1 MGCDRDP
8 LVRVYEAPKDPP
20 IAKALPPRMASQ
32 VDGPTRFLIAI
43 IPIDDQVYFVKAQDR
58 PKKLDGLA
66 EGMRQI
72 ASKAKAVEGGKIDWA
87 LPESWTEK
95 PGTGIA
101 IANFEVASDATP
113 IALTVTPL
121 AGPSGDSTWESYL
134 ESNVNRWRRQLSL
147 PEVSYAEQKESLTE
161 IQREGSKDVAWIFD
175 LQTEDKESA
184 DVAAPDKSN
193 NTPSASSK
201 DAFSLKYET
210 PEGWVAGATNQFRMA
225 SFSVKE
231 GEATAEVTVIS
242 AGGDQLSNVARWQ
255 GQVSAELPKEKIDD
269 LTKEAIEKASKVKT
283 AHGVEGMLYLLL
295 GPEGDSQ
302 PAILAAI
309 LPLADN
315 QTSLFVKLTGPA
327 KVAEAH
333 RERLIQFI
341 SSMKW

>member
-1 MGCDRDP
+1 M
-8 LVRVYEAPKDPP
+8 
-20 IAKALPPRMASQ
+20 
-32 VDGPTRFLIAI
+32 
-43 IPIDDQVYFVKAQDR
+43 
-58 PKKLDGLA
+58 
-66 EGMRQI
+66 
-72 ASKAKAVEGGKIDWA
+72 
-87 LPESWTEK
+87 
-95 PGTGIA
+95 
-101 IANFEVASDATP
+101 
-113 IALTVTPL
+113 
-121 AGPSGDSTWESYL
+121 
-134 ESNVNRWRRQLSL
+134 SL

-161 IQREGSKDVAWIFD
+161 IQREGTKDVAWIFD
-175 LQTEDKESA
+175 LKTEDKESA
-184 DVAAPDKSN
+184 EVAAPDKSN
-193 NTPSASSK
+193 NTPSASPKILSRSNTK
-201 DAFSLKYET
+201 RRRL
-210 PEGWVAGATNQFRMA
+210 GGGATNQFRMA

-231 GEATAEVTVIS
+231 DESTAEVTVIS